1 MLKYALI
8 KENRAWARVLEMKFR
23 YDLDSYIQNT
33 PEFLYL
39 GKASENTN

>member
-1 MLKYALI
+1 MSQ
-8 KENRAWARVLEMKFR
+8 RVLEMKFR

-39 GKASENTN
+39 GKASEQISVA